1 MPTSALPRTT
11 HRRAGGCCS
20 MPAGTGGRRDGE
32 RADGRDTKRQGGG
45 LIAAL
50 VELQQATAGELDF
63 AHLAR
68 TRAVRTLQERCGH
81 DVSAET
87 INELVEAGLEI
98 TGNVIRRQLN

>member
-1 MPTSALPRTT
+1 
-11 HRRAGGCCS
+11 

-63 AHLAR
+63 AYLAR
-68 TRAVRTLQERCGH
+68 TRAVRTLQERCGS
-81 DVSAET
+81 DQCRTVD
-87 INELVEAGLEI
+87 ELVAAVIDIMGKVVRSEA
-98 TGNVIRRQLN
+98 N

>member
-11 HRRAGGCCS
+11 HGELAAAAACLLAQAAGEMESGR
-20 MPAGTGGRRDGE
+20 MGGIPN
-32 RADGRDTKRQGGG
+32 AKGGG

-81 DVSAET
+81 DVSAT
-87 INELVEAGLEI
+87 RKLPVE
-98 TGNVIRRQLN
+98 RRDQIKPEMSANR

>member
-1 MPTSALPRTT
+1 M
-11 HRRAGGCCS
+11 GGI
-20 MPAGTGGRRDGE
+20 PNA
-32 RADGRDTKRQGGG
+32 KGGG

-68 TRAVRTLQERCGH
+68 TRAVRTLQERCGN

-87 INELVEAGLEI
+87 INELVEAVLEI